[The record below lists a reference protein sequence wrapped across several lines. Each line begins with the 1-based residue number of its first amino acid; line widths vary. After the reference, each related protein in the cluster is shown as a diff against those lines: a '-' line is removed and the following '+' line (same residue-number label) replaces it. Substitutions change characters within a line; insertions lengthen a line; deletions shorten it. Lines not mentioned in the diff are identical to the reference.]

1 MKNLKKIIQIFYL
14 LVGMFLLILIIQF
27 IKKYQKIISWL
38 IKIFHSWIKIGKR
51 PWRLIIHIL
60 KIYKTDFIN
69 DYRFLN
75 IKFFAEEINMNYKL
89 F

>member
-1 MKNLKKIIQIFYL
+1 M
-14 LVGMFLLILIIQF
+14 
-27 IKKYQKIISWL
+27 
-38 IKIFHSWIKIGKR
+38 